1 MAFYCPRCWAEMSER
16 MVSCPRCGGSMD
28 RPGLDLVDKMIG
40 ALRHPEPTRAGL
52 AVYVLTEMLHEPR
65 SVEPLI
71 ALVQARPDLAVL
83 CAAAAGLGRLGDARA
98 VPALAALLDDE
109 AVGLP
114 ARVAAVHALARIGG
128 AAAHQAL
135 ERARHSDWG
144 SIRGAAAA
152 AVPGTQEDGAK
163 APGTR

>member
-16 MVSCPRCGGSMD
+16 MVSCPQCGGSID
-28 RPGLDLVDKMIG
+28 EPGLDLVDKMIG

-71 ALVQARPDLAVL
+71 ALMQARPDLAVL
-83 CAAAAGLGRLGDARA
+83 CAAAAGLGRLGDVRA

-109 AVGLP
+109 EAGLP

-128 AAAHQAL
+128 PAVAPAL

-144 SIRGAAAA
+144 SIRDAAGPWVEEKGA
-152 AVPGTQEDGAK
+152 E
-163 APGTR
+163 APVVR